1 MRKLTQGNEAV
12 FRGAVAA
19 GASYY
24 AGYPI
29 SPSTEILNV
38 ASGWA
43 AEHPEFRFLQA
54 EDEIASA
61 NAIIG
66 ASLAGAKS
74 FTATSGPGF
83 SLMQEAVGYA
93 QKVGVPCVFVNVQR
107 VGPATGMPTMPG
119 QGDIMQVRYGS
130 TGDYTPLAFY
140 PNGVEEAFRVTVQA
154 FNAAEESLS
163 PVVVLSDTFVAH
175 LNEVV
180 DLDEVAAGVEVVP
193 RSLVPLGQAR
203 AGQAALLRRRGDV
216 RAGARTPASR
226 PPPTPMNTC
235 ASTTTPSIGTLEV
248 AQRYALYEHG
258 WNVDAKVLIICYG
271 IVSRVASPLAADYA
285 LFRPIR
291 IHPMLTDE
299 LRAIADRYEQ
309 IVCIEANDGQYAD
322 MVELAL
328 RREVKRVPLLGGRI
342 SLEAVRDGL
351 DRVLGGGPS
360 EPPIPPA
367 PTERGRALAAGDR
380 LMPEAPFAELDFKDQ
395 LKLDLFPTI
404 WCPGCGIGTI
414 MIELAMVLDEMGM
427 DETNT
432 IIVTGI
438 GCTGRMGSYLKYESV
453 YTLHGRTLPVAE
465 AIKAVR
471 PEMHVVVV
479 AGDGDTAS
487 IGGNHLIHAIR
498 RNAPL
503 TVLCN
508 NNEIYGLTGGQT
520 GPTTPTGTKTLSSP
534 AGNPNTPINLQGL
547 VRSSPHALYAKTTVY
562 HQLHMRN
569 VIREAIEH
577 DGFSFVDITSQC
589 IENNGRRIG
598 FASANDMLNFYRK
611 TYKRAAKDAEHLNP
625 FEIGIL
631 YAADR

>member
-1 MRKLTQGNEAV
+1 MTRRLSQGNEAV

-19 GASYY
+19 GANYY

-119 QGDIMQVRYGS
+119 QGDVMQVKYGS

-163 PVVVLSDTFVAH
+163 PVVILTDTFVAH

-180 DLDEVAAGVEVVP
+180 DLDELAGQMAVVGRSVPALGKHEPGHPRFFAGVLMYEHGP
-193 RSLVPLGQAR
+193 N
-203 AGQAALLRRRGDV
+203 AGEPATADADEYLRQFYAAKHRH
-216 RAGARTPASR
+216 
-226 PPPTPMNTC
+226 
-235 ASTTTPSIGTLEV
+235 LEV

-258 WNVDAKVLIICYG
+258 WNVDAPVLVVCYG
-271 IVSRVASPLAADYA
+271 IVSRVAAPLADQYA

-291 IHPMLTDE
+291 IHPMLADE
-299 LRAIADRYEQ
+299 VRAIADRYEQ
-309 IVCIEANDGQYAD
+309 VVCLEANDGQYAD
-322 MVELAL
+322 MLELAL

-351 DRVLGGGPS
+351 ERVLAGGPA
-360 EPPIPPA
+360 EPPIPA
-367 PTERGRALAAGDR
+367 PPEEP
-380 LMPEAPFAELDFKDQ
+380 MP
-395 LKLDLFPTI
+395 
-404 WCPGCGIGTI
+404 
-414 MIELAMVLDEMGM
+414 
-427 DETNT
+427 
-432 IIVTGI
+432 
-438 GCTGRMGSYLKYESV
+438 RS
-453 YTLHGRTLPVAE
+453 
-465 AIKAVR
+465 
-471 PEMHVVVV
+471 
-479 AGDGDTAS
+479 
-487 IGGNHLIHAIR
+487 
-498 RNAPL
+498 PL
-503 TVLCN
+503 GV
-508 NNEIYGLTGGQT
+508 G
-520 GPTTPTGTKTLSSP
+520 
-534 AGNPNTPINLQGL
+534 
-547 VRSSPHALYAKTTVY
+547 
-562 HQLHMRN
+562 
-569 VIREAIEH
+569 
-577 DGFSFVDITSQC
+577 
-589 IENNGRRIG
+589 
-598 FASANDMLNFYRK
+598 
-611 TYKRAAKDAEHLNP
+611 
-625 FEIGIL
+625 
-631 YAADR
+631 